1 MNRAALLDSLP
12 PAARAM
18 CDFKYIDAADAFL
31 AWADGLTPAQ
41 ARSRARN
48 AARAGGNW
56 SWPDRVDFYSIDS
69 AETTQTCCLHGADP
83 FDLIAAR
90 QAAESAL
97 AAPQAQA
104 ELHRDDLQNL
114 DTRRTADVFRLTR
127 RRAQQLKA
135 QRLALAQA
143 GQGVLI

>member
-1 MNRAALLDSLP
+1 MNRAALLDALP

-18 CDFKYIDAADAFL
+18 CDFEYIDAADAFL

-56 SWPDRVDFYSIDS
+56 SWPDRVDFYSLDC
-69 AETTQTCCLHGADP
+69 AETTQSSGLHGADP
-83 FDLIAAR
+83 LDLIAAR

-97 AAPQAQA
+97 AGPQTQA
-104 ELHRDDLQNL
+104 ELHRDDLQNM
-114 DTRRTADVFRLTR
+114 DTRRAADVFRLTQR
-127 RRAQQLKA
+127 RMQQIKKNSLN
-135 QRLALAQA
+135 QA
-143 GQGVLI
+143 EIQGVLF